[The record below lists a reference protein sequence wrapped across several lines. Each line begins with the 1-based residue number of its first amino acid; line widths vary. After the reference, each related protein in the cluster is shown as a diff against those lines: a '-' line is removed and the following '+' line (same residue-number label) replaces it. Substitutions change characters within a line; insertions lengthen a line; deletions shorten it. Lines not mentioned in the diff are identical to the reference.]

1 MSNKK
6 TTLIFLSMI
15 SMIFSSA
22 SSSDDTTNPNS
33 TVLIPEQRLK
43 EMEIKQQLKE
53 MKIKQKQSQINEL
66 KAMELMNG
74 AIPKLEE
81 MNNMAAKNT
90 KSMLENAKELKELGE
105 GYTKF
110 TEERKKF
117 IEEQQTLLKKQEQW
131 QEQKDKRVTEYLDQK
146 EKELEQQQQK
156 RITENTEA
164 KEGLEEIRT
173 NLGLGKKELETKK
186 FSIIS
191 FFKKIINY
199 FLDFFSFLF

>member
-33 TVLIPEQRLK
+33 AVLTPE
-43 EMEIKQQLKE
+43 QQLKE
-53 MKIKQKQSQINEL
+53 MKIKQKESQINEL
-66 KAMELMNG
+66 KAMQLMNG

-90 KSMLENAKELKELGE
+90 KGMLENAKELKELGE
-105 GYTKF
+105 GHTKELKEGH
-110 TEERKKF
+110 TKF

-146 EKELEQQQQK
+146 EKELEQQQK

-199 FLDFFSFLF
+199 FLDFFPFLF